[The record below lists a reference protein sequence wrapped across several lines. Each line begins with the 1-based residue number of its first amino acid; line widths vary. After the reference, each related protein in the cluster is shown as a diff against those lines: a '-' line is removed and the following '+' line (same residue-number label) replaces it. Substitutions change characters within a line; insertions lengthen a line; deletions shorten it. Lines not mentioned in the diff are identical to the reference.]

1 MISTT
6 LVAYKKQFNINNA
19 LLEKNFTFSRP
30 LFLSKD
36 ITKMADKLENMV
48 AYWFS
53 SKFLDPFWNFYLSL
67 SNNVS
72 SGCNFQRLNKIKNS
86 MMLKMCKWFSVNIYA
101 LMVDRWCCPLG
112 RNSLFLALKQSTI
125 CDRSNWSKTVDEGK
139 EQRESKWYTRD
150 SGSVHANLTQSKHFN
165 NQERK
170 FLGRVTSL
178 NYCQNPIFGVLT
190 RGVCYI

>member
-6 LVAYKKQFNINNA
+6 LVAYKKQYKINNA
-19 LLEKNFTFSRP
+19 LLEKNFTFSRS

-86 MMLKMCKWFSVNIYA
+86 MMLKMCKWFS
-101 LMVDRWCCPLG
+101 LG

-170 FLGRVTSL
+170 FFGRVTSL
-178 NYCQNPIFGVLT
+178 NYCQNPIFG
-190 RGVCYI
+190 